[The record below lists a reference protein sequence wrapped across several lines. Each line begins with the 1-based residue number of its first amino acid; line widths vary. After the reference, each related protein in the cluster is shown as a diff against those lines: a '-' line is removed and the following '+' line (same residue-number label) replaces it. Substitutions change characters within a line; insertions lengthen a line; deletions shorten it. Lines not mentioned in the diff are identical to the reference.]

1 MLWGALPSG
10 ANLIEENYMTDQLT
24 FIVSE
29 DQLRTNPLVQAAA
42 AAYMSVD
49 VAYTLEQEDADVF
62 SDKATQAITNCCAA
76 MGEIE
81 DSPLGDVV
89 GEVIREMSDKMRL
102 ALVNA
107 GTLRSDC
114 AEAWQAQ
121 VA

>member
-1 MLWGALPSG
+1 MI
-10 ANLIEENYMTDQLT
+10 NQLAFT
-24 FIVSE
+24 VSE

-42 AAYMSVD
+42 IAYLATD
-49 VAYTLEQEDADVF
+49 VKYTGDEGDADEF
-62 SDKATQAITNCCAA
+62 TDRSTQAITDCCAA
-76 MGEIE
+76 MGVIE

-89 GEVIREMSDKMRL
+89 GEAIRDMSDKMRL

-107 GTLRSDC
+107 GALRSDC